1 MKQGLEHA
9 QATGG
14 KIELIT
20 ENVLKEKLYKNLKR
34 HELPDYLLYMGAE
47 GAKNWLTL
55 DRSST
60 FPVARCLKI
69 LLEENIAPLV
79 KFIPSNMNLVSV
91 GVGSGDKERVLIE
104 GLLQKNLAETPASA
118 RRHLLLYYPLDV
130 NKQFVEMAL
139 EKVRDLPVE
148 TKGIVGFLE
157 DLSLL
162 KKYLHP
168 PLLFCILGNTFCNY
182 EPDFILNLICEN
194 LESGDLFLFDA
205 HILPSS
211 DDEEALWSAKRS
223 IVGAYASRENA
234 LFNMYPLLQHGMVPE
249 DFDFELL
256 LAPVESN
263 IAGQLYR
270 TKKTLYILK
279 DTRFEV
285 GSRAVAFKEGDCIR
299 MGFTYKYSF
308 DQLKTYLGARGFE
321 ILKAILSGDGTNTI
335 ILAKKKN

>member
-1 MKQGLEHA
+1 
-9 QATGG
+9 
-14 KIELIT
+14 
-20 ENVLKEKLYKNLKR
+20 
-34 HELPDYLLYMGAE
+34 MGAE

-60 FPVARCLKI
+60 FPVARGLKT
-69 LLEENIAPLV
+69 LLEENIDPLV

-91 GVGSGDKERVLIE
+91 GVGNGEKEQVLLK
-104 GLLQKNLAETPASA
+104 GLIRKNSAESPASA
-118 RRHLLLYYPLDV
+118 RRHLLRYYPIDV
-130 NKQFVEMAL
+130 NGQFVEMAL
-139 EKVRDLPVE
+139 ENVRDLPLE
-148 TKGIVGFLE
+148 KMGIVGLIE
-157 DLSLL
+157 DLPLL

-182 EPDFILNLICEN
+182 EPDSILNLVCEN

-256 LAPVESN
+256 LSSVESKV
-263 IAGQLYR
+263 AGQLYR

-279 DTRFEV
+279 DTSFEV
-285 GSRAVAFKEGDCIR
+285 GSRAVAFKEGDSIR
-299 MGFTYKYSF
+299 MGFTYKYTF
-308 DQLKTYLGARGFE
+308 DQLKTYLEARGFE
-321 ILKAILSGDGTNTI
+321 ILKAILNREGTNTI